1 MLLNDCF
8 PRDIGIT
15 DNLIVQMP
23 HVRKQEYKVPSKEYE
38 LEYVEVIQ
46 RHHKVKC
53 SRLFALGSIFGLIYG
68 DRERLMLQTHFSKRI
83 SL

>member
-1 MLLNDCF
+1 
-8 PRDIGIT
+8 
-15 DNLIVQMP
+15 MP

-46 RHHKVKC
+46 RHHKVKLPSC
-53 SRLFALGSIFGLIYG
+53 LFFSFSTGFEQRWSDIKGN
-68 DRERLMLQTHFSKRI
+68 RERLMLQTRFSKRI